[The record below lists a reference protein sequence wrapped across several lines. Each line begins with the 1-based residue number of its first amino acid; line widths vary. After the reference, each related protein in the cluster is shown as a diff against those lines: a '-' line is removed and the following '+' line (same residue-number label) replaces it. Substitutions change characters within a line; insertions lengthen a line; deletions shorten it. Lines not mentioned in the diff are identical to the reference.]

1 MHEQVLTQ
9 TNIIADPMMPQL
21 VRINKLVWET
31 EHVYTIYLTPNDE
44 MESGFIFKPGQFNML
59 YVYGMGEAAISISS
73 SPYKSKTLIHT
84 IHKVGTVTSA
94 LSKYKKGDYIGL
106 RGPFGSSWPVETAI
120 GKDVCII
127 AGGIGL
133 APLRPTIYTLFK
145 NRKDYGKIYILYGAR
160 TPQDLLYRVEL
171 EQWSKL
177 FDVEVHVTVDRGDQS
192 WKGNIGFAAQLL
204 SYIDVDKNNTVS
216 MVCGPEIMM
225 KYTIEDLLENGIPEE
240 NVYLSLER
248 NMKCAIGLCG
258 HCQFGPKFIC
268 KDGPVFSYPE
278 ISYLFER
285 KEI

>member
-1 MHEQVLTQ
+1 MHEQVMTQ
-9 TNIIADPMMPQL
+9 SSIAADPMMPQL
-21 VRINKLVWET
+21 VKISKLVWET
-31 EHVYTIYLTPNDE
+31 EHVYTIYLSPNE
-44 MESGFIFKPGQFNML
+44 NMNGGFKFQPGQFNML
-59 YVYGMGEAAISISS
+59 YMFGTGEAAISISS
-73 SPYKSKTLIHT
+73 SPFKHNTLIHT

-94 LSKYKKGDYIGL
+94 ISMLKKGDYLGL
-106 RGPFGSSWPVETAI
+106 RGPFGSSWPVGAAI
-120 GKDVCII
+120 GKDVCIL

-133 APLRPTIYTLFK
+133 APLRPVIYTLFK

-160 TPQDLLYRVEL
+160 SPRDLLYRVEL
-171 EQWSKL
+171 EQWAKL
-177 FDVEVHVTVDRGDQS
+177 YDVEVLVTVDHGDQS
-192 WKGNIGFAAQLL
+192 WKGNIGVVSSLL
-204 SYIDVDKNNTVS
+204 SYVSLDRNNTVS

-225 KYTIEDLLENGIPEE
+225 KFTVEDLLDKGMKEE

-278 ISYLFER
+278 VSSLFGR

>member
-1 MHEQVLTQ
+1 MHEQVMTQ

-21 VRINKLVWET
+21 IRISKLVWET
-31 EHVYTIYLTPNDE
+31 EHVYTIYLSPNEE
-44 MESGFIFKPGQFNML
+44 MERGFIFRPGQFNML
-59 YVYGMGEAAISISS
+59 YVYGIGEAAISISS
-73 SPYKSKTLIHT
+73 STYKTKTLIHT

-94 LSKYKKGDYIGL
+94 LSKFKKGDYIGI
-106 RGPFGSSWPVETAI
+106 RGPFGSGWPVEQVI
-120 GKDVCII
+120 GKDICII

-133 APLRPTIYTLFK
+133 APLRPVIYSLLK
-145 NRKDYGKIYILYGAR
+145 NRKDYGKVYILYGAR

-204 SYIDVDKNNTVS
+204 SYIELDKKNTVS
-216 MVCGPEIMM
+216 MVCGPEMMM
-225 KYTIEDLLENGIPEE
+225 KFTVEDLLEKGLSAE

-278 ISYLFER
+278 ISYLFEK